1 MYGKLSD
8 EFFKKVDDIQAQT
21 DGFPKIPINKVGVR
35 NIQIPFTLQIK
46 GSKQLFHTVARV
58 SSYCD
63 LGKEKKG
70 INMSRISRS
79 INEFVPKFG
88 KYEEVIKAV
97 RALKKNHNSKS
108 AWIKIKFT
116 YIIESSSPLTQQK
129 SYEPVEVEMECY
141 VDENDR
147 IRNFITV
154 ESTEISLCPC
164 SKNMSLLINNLTKEE
179 KEWFTN
185 ATIPESLRTKI
196 MNAGFGAHNQKSI
209 IRVTV
214 EVNGNNTIW
223 IEDIVE
229 IIQRNSSC
237 QSFTTLKRGDEKYVT
252 EVSYMGG
259 YYDEDGN
266 FIPSKNNNGPK
277 FVEDIGRDIA
287 NELNKWLNEQHIILD
302 YCIVTEN
309 QESIHSGDISAV
321 SIIYPGKE
329 LQ

>member
-1 MYGKLSD
+1 MYGTLSD